1 MVACGPADGGRVEES
16 IRGGLSMDRTVYSGA
31 EGFVVNY
38 KTPWEPLLFNE
49 LQGRLKGPKLLERG
63 NDAAAFSLSGFEA
76 VAEEIHRE
84 DFVFLQHI
92 HPYMFMGEI
101 KGEASDFPIFL
112 NMLEK
117 AAGYV
122 DKEDVVVCQCRIV
135 AKRMLSYTNG
145 ELTSELSAFLER
157 EEYKVSAQKADT
169 VVSLTVFDRFA
180 YMGVSRAEDNVS
192 RRAGGVLFYSESED
206 MICRA
211 EFKIEEAFEVF
222 GIQVREGMKAL
233 DLGAAPGGWTH
244 YLNKKG
250 IRVDAVDPAALD
262 DALLE
267 QPNVR
272 HYRMTAQ
279 EFARIHGEDTYDLIV
294 NDMKMDT
301 NQSMDILCE
310 MSRLLEKNGECLMT
324 LKLPKEGV
332 QKRINVVR
340 KVLGE
345 RFGTVRI
352 RQLYYNRSE
361 ATVYVKNKL

>member
-1 MVACGPADGGRVEES
+1 
-16 IRGGLSMDRTVYSGA
+16 
-31 EGFVVNY
+31 
-38 KTPWEPLLFNE
+38 
-49 LQGRLKGPKLLERG
+49 
-63 NDAAAFSLSGFEA
+63 
-76 VAEEIHRE
+76 
-84 DFVFLQHI
+84 
-92 HPYMFMGEI
+92 
-101 KGEASDFPIFL
+101 
-112 NMLEK
+112 
-117 AAGYV
+117 
-122 DKEDVVVCQCRIV
+122 
-135 AKRMLSYTNG
+135 
-145 ELTSELSAFLER
+145 
-157 EEYKVSAQKADT
+157 
-169 VVSLTVFDRFA
+169 
-180 YMGVSRAEDNVS
+180 
-192 RRAGGVLFYSESED
+192 

-294 NDMKMDT
+294 NDMKMDN